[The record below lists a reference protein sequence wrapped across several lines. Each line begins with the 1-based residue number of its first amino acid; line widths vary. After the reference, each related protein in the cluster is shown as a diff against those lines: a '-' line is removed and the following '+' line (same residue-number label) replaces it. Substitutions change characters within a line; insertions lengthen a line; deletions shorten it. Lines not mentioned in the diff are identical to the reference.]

1 MSPKVRDS
9 KNFPVRPVNGR
20 YLWGWPSRCGLEGEG
35 FTPESTPGHHFIT
48 RAAMEAVPQVRA
60 WMGDEAQLL
69 IWTYCAFPDMNWEAY
84 GRFNSRHRHLAR
96 VRLPDYRRAWHVS
109 AYCCGYNPVT
119 GRGDPIAVHH
129 PPDSWRAFVK
139 HYRRACS
146 AARRGRG
153 WGAVRMLGVALHF
166 LQDGGCPAHVANMGD
181 PLHRIAECVEEPNG
195 IGIPGYR
202 PTSAFDPTAAAKRLS
217 RFVVPLAREI
227 ARRLERDA
235 AAEILPI
242 QIECAN
248 ACARA
253 TTDTLADFHR
263 RFAERIRLRARPARR
278 NVELLWNGH
287 FSFPDDEPFCPAGWV
302 MKWWDRTDRTVAIE
316 RRKTHGGWAVVA
328 TDVGERVACMTTWPR
343 AVRVRPGEVYRLCGR
358 LGAPKGDTCGLYA
371 EIYDGAT
378 RKLGEWNAVSG
389 HGGKRCR
396 LEGKIAIR
404 EGGQLLRVGVYA
416 ESAPGPVR
424 FASLSLIR
432 L

>member
-1 MSPKVRDS
+1 MSRKVGDS
-9 KNFPVRPVNGR
+9 RNFPVRPVNGR
-20 YLWGWPSRCGLEGEG
+20 YLWGWPNRCSLEGEG

-48 RAAMEAVPQVRA
+48 RASLEAVPLVRT
-60 WMGDEAQLL
+60 WMGDEAELL

-84 GRFNSRHRHLAR
+84 GRFNSEHRHLAR
-96 VRLPDYRRAWHVS
+96 FRLPDYRRAWHIS
-109 AYCCGYNPVT
+109 AYCGYNPIT
-119 GRGDPIAVHH
+119 GKGDRIPVHH

-146 AARRGRG
+146 AAQRGKG
-153 WGAVRMLGVALHF
+153 WDAVRLLGVALHF

-181 PLHRIAECVEEPNG
+181 PLHRIAECVEEPDG

-217 RFVVPLAREI
+217 RFVAPLARKI
-227 ARRLERDA
+227 VRRLERDA

-248 ACARA
+248 ACAKA
-253 TTDTLADFHR
+253 TADTLADFRR
-263 RFAERIRLRARPARR
+263 RFAERVRFRSRPARR
-278 NVELLWNGH
+278 NVELLVNGD
-287 FSFPDDEPFCPAGWV
+287 FSLADDEPFCPAGWV
-302 MKWWDRTDRTVAIE
+302 MKWWDRTDRNVAIE
-316 RRKTHGGWAVVA
+316 RRRSRGGWWVVA
-328 TDVGERVACMTTWPR
+328 ERVGDRVACMTTWPR
-343 AVRVRPGEVYRLCGR
+343 AVRVRPGEVYCLRGC
-358 LGAPKGDTCGLYA
+358 LGAPKGDACGLYA

-378 RKLGEWNAVSG
+378 RKLEEWNAVSD
-389 HGGKRCR
+389 HTGKTRH

-404 EGGQLLRVGVYA
+404 EGGRLLRVGVYA
-416 ESAPGPVR
+416 QRMPGPAR